1 MLYIINMTFILLKS
15 KSALTTAR
23 PQRTKCAATKGKFE
37 WNEFVQKRKDMDK
50 RRVEKIKDIG
60 NTIDNIAKEE
70 VESAK
75 EMFHE
80 YFPFADD
87 IVGKMG
93 KFKDGLGNR
102 VKEDMKKCKC
112 MTKDVVVSEEEL
124 AIEDDE

>member
-1 MLYIINMTFILLKS
+1 MAFVLLKS

-50 RRVEKIKDIG
+50 KRVEKIKDIG

-70 VESAK
+70 VEGAK
-75 EMFHE
+75 EMFRE

-87 IVGKMG
+87 AVAKIG
-93 KFKDGLGNR
+93 KFKDDLGSK
-102 VKEDMKKCKC
+102 VKEDIKKCKC
-112 MTKDVVVSEEEL
+112 MTKEVMVESEEEL